1 MLPVFLHPG
10 CRICVIAENL
20 FVFLIENDFKVTYT
34 LFRWSTLDLL
44 LTTKVT
50 LQLHVN
56 YLSESVDY

>member
-1 MLPVFLHPG
+1 
-10 CRICVIAENL
+10 L